1 MDHDSI
7 AAFYELAKGLA
18 SVERDRFEQAEG
30 KAWRHLYVLVVL
42 LGFALVSSGRTA
54 LTLAGASP
62 ANLEKAYVAAFG
74 SFLISAVSAGL
85 ISVWN
90 FRVAWLLGPPV
101 DRTIEGFAIGSPVD
115 RFHLELGR
123 EFMRA
128 AAENREVTD
137 RKFRLLVWNFRLLIL
152 ALILGLSVGALHP
165 LLPGGAL

>member
-1 MDHDSI
+1 MSHIYIMSTSLSLSHGAVRSPTI
-7 AAFYELAKGLA
+7 WGCL
-18 SVERDRFEQAEG
+18 S
-30 KAWRHLYVLVVL
+30 AWRHLYVLVVL

-54 LTLAGASP
+54 LTLAGTSP
-62 ANLEKAYVAAFG
+62 SILEKAYVAAFG

-128 AAENREVTD
+128 AAENREVAD